1 MNALS
6 FLRALLW
13 IAPLIILST
22 AVHGSINL
30 IVALWDSEGSTQ
42 LKVARAWARSLLRIA
57 GVDLTIEGLEKVKP
71 GESYIFASNHVSYM
85 DTPVVL
91 GHIPANFRFMAKSE
105 LFKVPFIGGHL
116 EKAGHIAV
124 PLDDAR
130 ASVKVLSA
138 AGKMLKGRGLSVLV
152 FPEGGRSESGELE
165 PFKEGAAYLA
175 IKAGAPVIPVAIV
188 GIRDVLPMHSMHVR
202 PGRVTLRIGDPIETS
217 SLTVKDRDS
226 LTREIYSKISALRS
240 GQSSVHSMEST

>member
-1 MNALS
+1 MMNALS

-13 IAPLIILST
+13 INPLIILST
-22 AVHGSINL
+22 AIHGSVNL
-30 IVALWDSEGSTQ
+30 VVALWDSEGSTQ

-57 GVDLTIEGLEKVKP
+57 GVKLTIEGLDKIKP

-116 EKAGHIAV
+116 GKAGHISV
-124 PLDDAR
+124 PLDDPR
-130 ASVKVLSA
+130 ASVKVLAA

-152 FPEGGRSESGELE
+152 FPEGGRSESGEME

-175 IKAGAPVIPVAIV
+175 IKAGAPVVPVAII
-188 GIRDVLPMHSMHVR
+188 GIRNVLPMHSMHVR
-202 PGRVTLRIGDPIETS
+202 PGNVTLRIGDPIETAT
-217 SLTVKDRDS
+217 LTVRDRDT
-226 LTREIYSKISALRS
+226 LTREIFDAISALKTN
-240 GQSSVHSMEST
+240 GCA

>member
-1 MNALS
+1 MMKALS

-13 IAPLIILST
+13 IDPLIVLST
-22 AVHGSINL
+22 AIHGSVNL
-30 IVALWDSEGSTQ
+30 VVALWDSEGTSQ
-42 LKVARAWARSLLRIA
+42 LEVARAWARSLLRIA
-57 GVDLTIEGLEKVKP
+57 GAKVTVEGLEKVRP

-91 GHIPANFRFMAKSE
+91 SHIPANFRFMAKSE

-130 ASVKVLSA
+130 ASVKVLTA
-138 AGKMLKGRGLSVLV
+138 AGKMLRERGLSVLV

-165 PFKEGAAYLA
+165 AFKEGAAYLA
-175 IKAGAPVIPVAIV
+175 IKAGAPVVPVAIV

-202 PGRVTLRIGDPIETS
+202 PGKVTLRIGDPIETA
-217 SLTVKDRDS
+217 SLKVKDRDS
-226 LTREIYSKISALRS
+226 LTREIHSRISALRS
-240 GQSSVHSMEST
+240 NGSSA